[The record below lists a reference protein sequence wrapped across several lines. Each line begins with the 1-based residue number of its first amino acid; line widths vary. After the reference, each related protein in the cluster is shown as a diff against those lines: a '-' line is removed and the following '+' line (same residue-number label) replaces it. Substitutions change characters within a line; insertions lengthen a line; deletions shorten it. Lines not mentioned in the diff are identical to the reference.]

1 MELKNLKHTLNGVVI
16 DEPIGFDQLKTTIK
30 RGDYH
35 GMSVE
40 VSVGTLEFHGEAASI
55 ISQAYNTDIDTE
67 ITYKVETARGN
78 VLYSGVLDLATYNE
92 KNGAYRSVEVNVGEV
107 GIKTAFNNRVETAVD
122 LNGRI
127 TIGGVDIAH
136 EPNWLDL
143 AIPYKTIRYTNM
155 QKQVVTAEYR
165 YSPNTGNQLALPDDF
180 VEAWLNIALDNNAK
194 QEFGT
199 MSPTFHIAAIADST
213 VAGYAEPFCTTNT
226 GTDIDE
232 DSDITIKVS
241 LQMAIKLLENPDQD
255 NKPFDNIAGTPQL
268 ELTPVVKVN
277 GYLRQEPSMTSPV
290 IITNDNYAISKTLT
304 LEGTYT
310 IKKRDTASIYVG
322 VEIINKNT
330 NKGGDKGYN
339 NPSKIQMQII
349 EGSYIEATLYS
360 KAEDK
365 VSAPLLMVHEAL
377 NTITESISDNAL
389 SVKSN
394 LYGRPDSVVNKQST
408 IGDGA
413 LKAITNG
420 YKIRGLYTDENNERN
435 MPLSFKEMIESL
447 NAIDCIG
454 WGFSQEDNATCIRV
468 EKWDWFYQN
477 NRLLAIDSPAEV
489 TRKID
494 TDKVISEL
502 TIGYKKYATAE
513 DISSIDSLHGERVFT
528 TTTKSFSNQK
538 SALCEFIADNYAIEE
553 TRRSAMTTEKDEEF
567 KYDENMF
574 IFGLLANANGYAIAR
589 DIARQRN
596 GTIANIEEAYNTLIS
611 PTRNAVRWISRL
623 HCINGL
629 KPFKLTKGTINYKAQ
644 VETEESR
651 DGVVLIPDLMNSIP
665 DQSEEMA
672 LQEQYGDI
680 VIPRVFKAEEV
691 SLTYPITLEQ
701 YQAIKQNPYGLV
713 VVDGEECWIKEFTYD
728 FNTSEAEFKLTPKA
742 N

>member
-1 MELKNLKHTLNGVVI
+1 MELKGLKHTLNGVLI
-16 DEPIGFDQLKTTIK
+16 DEPIGFDQLKTTMK

-40 VSVGTLEFHGEAASI
+40 VSVGTLEFYGEAANI
-55 ISQAYNTDIDTE
+55 ITHAYNTDIDTE
-67 ITYKVETARGN
+67 LTYKVETDRGD

-107 GIKTAFNNRVETAVD
+107 GIKTTFNNRVEVPVD
-122 LNGRI
+122 LNSQI
-127 TIGGVDIAH
+127 TMDGNEIAH
-136 EPNWLDL
+136 APNWLDL
-143 AIPYKTIRYTNM
+143 PIPYKTIRYVNM
-155 QKQVVTAEYR
+155 QNQVKTTIYK

-180 VEAWLNIALDNNAK
+180 VNAWLNICLDNNAK

-199 MSPTFHIAAIADST
+199 MNPTFHIAAIEDST
-213 VAGYAEPFCTTNT
+213 VAGYAEPFCTTNN
-226 GTDIDE
+226 GSDIDE
-232 DSDITIKVS
+232 DSDIIIKVS
-241 LQMAIKLLENPDQD
+241 LDMSIMLPEGPAQD
-255 NKPFDNIAGTPQL
+255 NYPFENLTDTPQL
-268 ELTPVVKVN
+268 EVVPVVKIN
-277 GYLRQEPSMTSPV
+277 GYMRQEPSMSP
-290 IITNDNYAISKTLT
+290 ITITNDNYTIPQQLT
-304 LEGTYT
+304 LVGTYT
-310 IKKRDTASIYVG
+310 IKKRETASIFVG
-322 VEIINKNT
+322 LEIVNKNV
-330 NKGGDKGYN
+330 NGKGDKGYN
-339 NPSKIQMQII
+339 NPSKLYLTIK
-349 EGSYIEATLYS
+349 EGSYIEVTLNS

-365 VSAPLLMVHEAL
+365 VSAPLIMVHEAL
-377 NTITESISDNAL
+377 NTIAESISNNAL

-394 LYGRPDSVVNKQST
+394 LYGRTDSVVHKQNM

-420 YKIRGLYTDENNERN
+420 YKIRNLYTDENNERN

-454 WGFSQEDNATCIRV
+454 WGFSQEDNTTCLRV

-477 NRLLAIDSPAEV
+477 NKLLEINEPAEL

-502 TIGYKKYATAE
+502 NIGYKKYATAD
-513 DISSIDSLHGERVFT
+513 DISSIDSLHGERTFT
-528 TTTKSFSNQK
+528 TSTKSFSNQK

-553 TRRSAMTTEKDEEF
+553 TRRAAMTTKKDEEF
-567 KYDENMF
+567 KYDENVF
-574 IFGLLANANGYAIAR
+574 VFGLLSNENGYVIVR
-589 DIARQRN
+589 DTPQQGN
-596 GTIANIEEAYNTLIS
+596 DTIANIHEAYNTLIS

-623 HCINGL
+623 FCLNGL
-629 KPFKLTKGTINYKAQ
+629 KPFKLTKGTINYKAI

-651 DGVVLIPDLMNSIP
+651 NGVFVIPDLMNSIP
-665 DQSEEMA
+665 DQSEDMP
-672 LQEQYGDI
+672 LQEQYGEI

-691 SLTYPITLEQ
+691 ALTYPINLEQ

-742 N
+742 K

>member
-1 MELKNLKHTLNGVVI
+1 MELKDLKHTLNGVLI
-16 DEPIGFDQLKTTIK
+16 DEPIGFDQLKTTMK

-40 VSVGTLEFHGEAASI
+40 VSVGTLEFYGEAASI

-67 ITYKVETARGN
+67 ITYKVETARGD

-92 KNGAYRSVEVNVGEV
+92 KNGAYQSVEVNVGEV
-107 GIKTAFNNRVETAVD
+107 GIKTTFNNRVEVPVD
-122 LNGRI
+122 LNSRI
-127 TIGGVDIAH
+127 TIDGNEIAH
-136 EPNWLDL
+136 ESHWWNLP
-143 AIPYKTIRYTNM
+143 IPYKTIKYVNM
-155 QKQVVTAEYR
+155 QKQVVTTEYR
-165 YSPNTGNQLALPDDF
+165 YSPNTGNKLALPDDF
-180 VEAWLNIALDNNAK
+180 VNAWLNICLDNNAK
-194 QEFGT
+194 AEFGT
-199 MSPTFHIAAIADST
+199 MNPTFHLAKVEGST
-213 VAGYAEPFCTTNT
+213 VAGYAEPFCTTNN

-232 DSDITIKVS
+232 DSDIIIKVS
-241 LQMAIKLLENPDQD
+241 LDMSVSFPENPDQS
-255 NKPFDNIAGTPQL
+255 NKPFENLTDTPRI
-268 ELTPVVKVN
+268 EMIPVVKIN
-277 GYLRQEPSMTSPV
+277 GYLRQEPSMTSPA
-290 IITNDNYAISKTLT
+290 IITNDNYISDKSLT

-310 IKKRDTASIYVG
+310 VKKRDTASIYVG
-322 VEIINKNT
+322 VEIINRNV
-330 NKGGDKGYN
+330 NKDGDKGYN
-339 NPSKIQMQII
+339 NASTLDLTIN
-349 EGSYIEATLYS
+349 EGSYIEVTLNS

-365 VSAPLLMVHEAL
+365 VSAELIMVHEAL
-377 NTITESISDNAL
+377 NTITESISDNAM
-389 SVKSN
+389 SVKSS
-394 LYGRPDSVVNKQST
+394 LYGRPDSVVNKQSA

-494 TDKVISEL
+494 ADKVISEL

-528 TTTKSFSNQK
+528 TTTKSVSNQK
-538 SALCEFIADNYAIEE
+538 SALCDFIADNYAIEE
-553 TRRSAMTTEKDEEF
+553 TRRAAMTTEKDEEF
-567 KYDENMF
+567 KYDENLF
-574 IFGLLANANGYAIAR
+574 IFGLLSNANGYAIAR
-589 DIARQRN
+589 DIAQQKN
-596 GTIANIEEAYNTLIS
+596 DTIANIEEAYNTLIS

-623 HCINGL
+623 FCINGL

-644 VETEESR
+644 VKTEESYG
-651 DGVVLIPDLMNSIP
+651 GVVVIPDLMNSIP
-665 DQSEEMA
+665 GQSEDMA

-713 VVDGEECWIKEFTYD
+713 VVDEEECWIKEFTYD

-742 N
+742 K

>member
-1 MELKNLKHTLNGVVI
+1 MELKDLKHTLNGVLI

-40 VSVGTLEFHGEAASI
+40 VSVGTLEFYGEAASI
-55 ISQAYNTDIDTE
+55 ITQAYSTDIDTE
-67 ITYKVETARGN
+67 LTYKVETAN
-78 VLYSGVLDLATYNE
+78 NDVLYSGVLDLATYNE
-92 KNGAYRSVEVNVGEV
+92 KNGEYRSVEVNLGEV
-107 GIKTAFNNRVETAVD
+107 GVKTTFNNRVEVPVD
-122 LNGRI
+122 LNSRI
-127 TIGGVDIAH
+127 TMDGNEIAH
-136 EPNWLDL
+136 EPKWLDL
-143 AIPYKTIRYTNM
+143 PIPYKTIRYVNM
-155 QKQVVTAEYR
+155 QNQVTTTIYR

-180 VEAWLNIALDNNAK
+180 VNAWLNICLDNNAK

-199 MSPTFHIAAIADST
+199 MNPTFHIAAIEDST
-213 VAGYAEPFCTTNT
+213 VAGYAEPFCTTNN
-226 GTDIDE
+226 GSNIDE
-232 DSDITIKVS
+232 DSDIIIKVS
-241 LQMAIKLLENPDQD
+241 LDMSIRFPEGPAQD
-255 NKPFDNIAGTPQL
+255 NYPFENLTDTPQL
-268 ELTPVVKVN
+268 EVVPVVKIN
-277 GYLRQEPSMTSPV
+277 GYMRQEPSMSPI
-290 IITNDNYAISKTLT
+290 IITNDNYTTPQQLT

-310 IKKRDTASIYVG
+310 IKKRETASIFVG
-322 VEIINKNT
+322 LEIVNKNV
-330 NKGGDKGYN
+330 NNQGDKGYN
-339 NPSKIQMQII
+339 NQSKLDLTIK
-349 EGSYIEATLYS
+349 EGSYIEVTLNS

-365 VSAPLLMVHEAL
+365 VSAPLIMVHEAL
-377 NTITESISDNAL
+377 NTIAESISDNAL

-394 LYGRPDSVVNKQST
+394 LYGRADSVVHKQST

-435 MPLSFKEMIESL
+435 MPLTFKEMIESL

-468 EKWDWFYQN
+468 ERWDWFYQN
-477 NRLLAIDSPAEV
+477 KRLLEINEPAEL

-502 TIGYKKYATAE
+502 NIGYKKYTTAE

-528 TTTKSFSNQK
+528 TTTKSVSQEK
-538 SALCEFIADNYAIEE
+538 TALCEFIADNYAIEE
-553 TRRSAMTTEKDEEF
+553 TRRAAMTTEKDEEF
-567 KYDENMF
+567 KYDENVF
-574 IFGLLANANGYAIAR
+574 IFGLLSNADGYAIAR
-589 DIARQRN
+589 DIAQQGN
-596 GTIANIEEAYNTLIS
+596 DTIANIHEAYNTLIS

-623 HCINGL
+623 FCLNGL
-629 KPFKLTKGTINYKAQ
+629 KPFKLTKGTINYKAI

-651 DGVVLIPDLMNSIP
+651 NGTFVIPDLMNSIP
-665 DQSEEMA
+665 GQSEDMP
-672 LQEQYGDI
+672 LQEQYGEI

-691 SLTYPITLEQ
+691 ALTYPISLEQ

-742 N
+742 H